1 MLIIMVRTLRM
12 SDLRSSDRCSAVL
25 GSRSPSIGS
34 LRVPASFATT
44 AAAGWLSRGG
54 RRVQTSPTQ
63 SISEGGAMEA
73 PFCGRKPAGTAG
85 PGLGACLRDGGAGRR
100 EQDDLAATLKKQG
113 TEAGPFSPPPAR
125 AVGKVSKVSLA
136 WFSEGVRA
144 SCRAAVPPC
153 RRAAMS
159 TRRCPVSP
167 ASTVTTLLAVSV
179 LGVRFIFFPAPRLV
193 AHAAPLVPVQPAL
206 QHIPATTGA
215 NASAAGQSARVARPE
230 PRTVRIAAA
239 TTERESAPL
248 WDPPPPPPPFPP
260 LHPLIFMQRNIDEPN
275 CTALGGLFRNQV
287 KLVRNQKEVIRKCK
301 RRCTVD
307 PPPSFTPRVP
317 MPPLRFTPRAADDD
331 VLSASAVAASFAGHP
346 THEQR
351 AAALRGCEGG
361 GELACGFL
369 APSAFDAAV
378 AAAPPHAHCRVVV
391 LVAILILA

>member
-1 MLIIMVRTLRM
+1 M
-12 SDLRSSDRCSAVL
+12 
-25 GSRSPSIGS
+25 P
-34 LRVPASFATT
+34 
-44 AAAGWLSRGG
+44 
-54 RRVQTSPTQ
+54 
-63 SISEGGAMEA
+63 
-73 PFCGRKPAGTAG
+73 
-85 PGLGACLRDGGAGRR
+85 
-100 EQDDLAATLKKQG
+100 
-113 TEAGPFSPPPAR
+113 
-125 AVGKVSKVSLA
+125 
-136 WFSEGVRA
+136 